1 MAKLVDRGHEL
12 VQRCARCTGRAL
24 IQTSVSR
31 GNRGGGGGGGGEEE
45 EDEGKE
51 EVGKTKTSWWWW
63 RWRQVVTQ

>member
-31 GNRGGGGGGGGEEE
+31 ENRGGEGGGGGEEE
-45 EDEGKE
+45 EGKE

-63 RWRQVVTQ
+63 WRQVVTQ

>member
-31 GNRGGGGGGGGEEE
+31 GNRGGGGGEEE
-45 EDEGKE
+45 EEEGKE

-63 RWRQVVTQ
+63 WRQVVTQ

>member
-31 GNRGGGGGGGGEEE
+31 GNRGGGGGGEEE
-45 EDEGKE
+45 KEGKE

-63 RWRQVVTQ
+63 WRQVVTQ

>member
-31 GNRGGGGGGGGEEE
+31 GNRGGGGGGEEE
-45 EDEGKE
+45 EEEGKE

-63 RWRQVVTQ
+63 WRQVVTR